1 MFKFM
6 YLITYK
12 LNEYAKMKS
21 LEGIKN
27 FSKKQGD
34 NF

>member
-1 MFKFM
+1 
-6 YLITYK
+6 
-12 LNEYAKMKS
+12 MKS

-34 NF
+34 NFLREFKAKISLIV